1 MRQLWMRAGINLNL
15 SAEEA
20 DAILAP
26 GASAE
31 AIEAVVKN
39 IILEGRFS
47 FSGESYIPQ
56 PCVEQFNDAYGTEYK
71 ADDIDFEVN
80 LEAIPM
86 PKEESADEESQF
98 KELFRKFCRNTSQ
111 CHGKDHECEVC
122 PVKSAWEMIFEGN
135 ESADEYDAD
144 ED

>member
-15 SAEEA
+15 SEEEA
-20 DAILAP
+20 DAILAS
-26 GASAE
+26 GATADD
-31 AIEAVVKN
+31 IEAVVKK
-39 IILEGRFS
+39 IIVEGRFC

-56 PCVEQFNDAYGTEYK
+56 PCVEQFNDSYGTSYK

-80 LEAIPM
+80 LEVIPM

-111 CHGKDHECEVC
+111 CNGKEHECEVC
-122 PVKSAWEMIFEGN
+122 PVNSAWEMIFEGN
-135 ESADEYDAD
+135 ENADEYDTD